1 MFGAW
6 RAEGSKSRREQ
17 SLQKERTL
25 LRLEAGQREVP
36 KLRGKDSRDRH
47 ERVQTG
53 AAEFRTLRG
62 RGGGREP
69 WRATGLLAQDG

>member
-1 MFGAW
+1 MPPGAT
-6 RAEGSKSRREQ
+6 Q
-17 SLQKERTL
+17 DL
-25 LRLEAGQREVP
+25 LRLGWWRLAQREGP